1 MPDVRLVLAG
11 RYQTRGL
18 LGNGAGTGV
27 EEYLGRDL
35 RLARPVVIQVIRGAG
50 RDGFAP
56 QARLMASLDHPA
68 VASVYD
74 WGQQD
79 DLAYLIREYVPGKDL
94 RTLLAER
101 GTLPVG
107 QAMAVGAE
115 VAAALAAAY
124 RVGLAH
130 GSLDAA
136 DVILG
141 DQRVTVVGFGAA
153 WMREVAADQDDRPD
167 APEAPEAPDAR
178 DPVDPHDARDAA
190 DLEPDPRDVRR
201 DVPRDV
207 RRDVGRDLR
216 GELRGDLQEDLAA
229 LGAML
234 RQMVT
239 GVAPE
244 RSATVTPMASTRLTF
259 QLRQV
264 IARLTSSDPIDR
276 YQGAEA
282 VRADLL
288 HLVRESEPV
297 HPAVLPAFA
306 VPGWQGRPLAAER
319 PGDAREPVAPVEPGA
334 PTERIAPTRPSWVS
348 VPVAGPGDLGELHG
362 ARLDEDPD
370 DRGHAGGSGDA
381 LEEHDHRDQAP
392 GRRRAWVVALIAVSA
407 AVIAGAIA
415 VAALSLTRPD
425 RGPHHPARN
434 SVPPPSTR
442 SGTTVGIGV
451 PNVIGLDQAAA
462 MGAMRR
468 AGFVPNLSLRA
479 SNQLTGVVTDQSP
492 HAGEQPPLGAL
503 VFLTVSTGPATT
515 VGASRTTRAGPGPL
529 TRT

>member
-1 MPDVRLVLAG
+1 MPDVRLVLAD

-18 LGNGAGTGV
+18 LGNGAGAGV

-115 VAAALAAAY
+115 VAAALAAAH

-153 WMREVAADQDDRPD
+153 WMREVAADHDDGLD
-167 APEAPEAPDAR
+167 APEAPDAR
-178 DPVDPHDARDAA
+178 DPEDPHDAPDAA
-190 DLEPDPRDVRR
+190 DLEPHPRDGRR
-201 DVPRDV
+201 HVPRDV
-207 RRDVGRDLR
+207 RRDLR
-216 GELRGDLQEDLAA
+216 GELRGDLQEDFAA

-306 VPGWQGRPLAAER
+306 VPGWQGQPLAAER
-319 PGDAREPVAPVEPGA
+319 PGGAREPVAPVEPGA

-348 VPVAGPGDLGELHG
+348 VPVAGPGDLGELDG
-362 ARLDEDPD
+362 PRRLHEDPD
-370 DRGHAGGSGDA
+370 DRDDAGGSGDA
-381 LEEHDHRDQAP
+381 LEEHDHGDQAS
-392 GRRRAWVVALIAVSA
+392 GRRRAWVVAVIAVSA

-415 VAALSLTRPD
+415 VAALSLTLPD

-434 SVPPPSTR
+434 SVPPPSTG

-451 PNVIGLDQAAA
+451 PNVIGLDQASAI
-462 MGAMRR
+462 GAMQR

-479 SNQLTGVVTDQSP
+479 SNQLVGVVTDQSP
-492 HAGEQPPLGAL
+492 RAGEQPPLGAL